1 MKRLFP
7 LVAAALLAT
16 VIDAAAQN
24 AVFVARHAERADA
37 GSGATT
43 MATDPELSDIGRTR
57 AQSLAAMLKDAGVT
71 VIFVTEY
78 KRTQQTAEP
87 LAKLLGIQATVVSA
101 KDTQGLIE
109 KVKAVTGRALV
120 VGHSNT
126 VPEVLGKLG
135 VENPPKLADSD
146 YGDLFLVS
154 RGDTTTLFRLHYR

>member
-1 MKRLFP
+1 MQGAPPIHNAPHALRRRYETLIPFGRRDDPRDRDGRGCTRRRL
-7 LVAAALLAT
+7 
-16 VIDAAAQN
+16 
-24 AVFVARHAERADA
+24 RHPEVGRA
-37 GSGATT
+37 
-43 MATDPELSDIGRTR
+43 R
-57 AQSLAAMLKDAGVT
+57 AQSLAATLKDAGVT
-71 VIFVTEY
+71 AIFVTEY
-78 KRTQQTAEP
+78 KRTQQTAAP
-87 LAKLLGIQATVVSA
+87 LAQLLGIQPTVVSA

-146 YGDLFLVS
+146 YGDLFMVS

>member
-24 AVFVARHAERADA
+24 AVFVVRHAERADA

-146 YGDLFLVS
+146 YGDLFMVS

>member
-24 AVFVARHAERADA
+24 AVFVVRHAERADA

>member
-24 AVFVARHAERADA
+24 AVFVTRHAERADA
-37 GSGATT
+37 AAGAPM
-43 MATDPELSDIGRTR
+43 MASDPELSDVGRAR
-57 AQSLAAMLKDAGVT
+57 AQSLAEMLKDAGVT
-71 VIFVTEY
+71 AIFVTEY

-87 LAKLLGIQATVVSA
+87 LAKLLGIQPTVVSA

-109 KVKAVTGRALV
+109 KIKVLTGRALI

-146 YGDLFLVS
+146 YGDLFMVS
-154 RGDTTTLFRLHYR
+154 RGDTTTMVRLHYR

>member
-24 AVFVARHAERADA
+24 AVFVVRHAERADA

-101 KDTQGLIE
+101 KDTQGLIA

-146 YGDLFLVS
+146 YGDLFMVS

>member
-24 AVFVARHAERADA
+24 AVFVTRHAERADA
-37 GSGATT
+37 AAGAPM
-43 MATDPELSDIGRTR
+43 MASDPELSDVGRAR
-57 AQSLAAMLKDAGVT
+57 AQSLAATLKDAGVT
-71 VIFVTEY
+71 AIFVTEY

-87 LAKLLGIQATVVSA
+87 LAKLLGIQPTVVSA

-109 KVKAVTGRALV
+109 KIKVLTGRALV

-135 VENPPKLADSD
+135 VENPPKLTDSD
-146 YGDLFLVS
+146 YGDLFMVS
-154 RGDTTTLFRLHYR
+154 RGDTTTMVRLHYR